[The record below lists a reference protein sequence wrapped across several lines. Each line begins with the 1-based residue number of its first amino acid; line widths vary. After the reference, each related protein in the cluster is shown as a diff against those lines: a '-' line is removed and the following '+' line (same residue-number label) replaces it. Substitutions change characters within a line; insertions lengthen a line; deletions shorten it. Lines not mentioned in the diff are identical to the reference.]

1 MSVVSGHQL
10 TGRWTWQMAPTR
22 DKGRRMPAPVC
33 VCVCVCVRVYVKNKI
48 HYVRKRSAESK
59 PPGRCNTHRWR
70 IEMLAHELQAGVLQ
84 WRTRVTHTHSLT
96 SIATSACVCVCVCV
110 CSRQPPMK
118 PTERSVMTGKVVSRD
133 AKHKWQRSPTSVSSS
148 GNPSNKN
155 RPAYKS
161 TTTWPW
167 QRRETSG
174 YSTTTCHNDHLLQL
188 TVWWFSWQA
197 QSTPLSAQLDSTI
210 LQLHGTKT
218 QPWQWHYLTTISS
231 YFIFQLTKREY

>member
-110 CSRQPPMK
+110 CVCAHDSHPWSPQREAWWQGRWSAEMQSTSDREAPPVSAVAGTLQIRTDQHTRAPQPGHGREEKPQDTAQPPATMI
-118 PTERSVMTGKVVSRD
+118 TYYNWQCDDFLGKHRV
-133 AKHKWQRSPTSVSSS
+133 
-148 GNPSNKN
+148 
-155 RPAYKS
+155 
-161 TTTWPW
+161 
-167 QRRETSG
+167 
-174 YSTTTCHNDHLLQL
+174 LLYQL
-188 TVWWFSWQA
+188 S
-197 QSTPLSAQLDSTI
+197 
-210 LQLHGTKT
+210 
-218 QPWQWHYLTTISS
+218 
-231 YFIFQLTKREY
+231 